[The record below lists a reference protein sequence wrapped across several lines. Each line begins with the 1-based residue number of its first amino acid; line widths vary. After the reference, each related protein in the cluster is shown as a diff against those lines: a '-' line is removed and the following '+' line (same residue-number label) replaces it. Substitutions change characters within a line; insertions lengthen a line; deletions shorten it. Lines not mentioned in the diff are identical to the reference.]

1 MDAAHQEV
9 MALLSGLSGKVTV
22 GTVMTPSASL
32 VPQAVTLLKSR
43 HARLHGLTGIVVI
56 PSRGKPRNHGVEI
69 AGVMY
74 VVHAG
79 NLRKPPEATR

>member
-1 MDAAHQEV
+1 MISYPRPNQPV
-9 MALLSGLSGKVTV
+9 QVWYNPKV
-22 GTVMTPSASL
+22 A
-32 VPQAVTLLKSR
+32 R

-79 NLRKPPEATR
+79 NLRKPPEGLR